1 MTNIKTKQK
10 TNEKKNIFTFCK
22 LSANTNSSIAAFLFL
37 IDPLEQFQP
46 FNYLE
51 NSIFN
56 YLDFSNFSITTSY
69 QSVLILII
77 FSWVIFVGNYNILSF
92 LVDNITQLVKTILK
106 GNTPLVRFQ
115 YYTSIIVLFI
125 SIISSNALGLIPYTF
140 TLTSSFIV
148 TFFFALTHYL
158 AINLIGINLHNWK
171 IMSIF
176 LPGGVPLI
184 ITTALIVIETISY
197 IAKVL
202 SLSIRLFANMMSGHA
217 LLKILS
223 GFSWNLLKSG
233 NLLIF
238 AAILPWLIVTIIL
251 HLELLIA
258 FLQAYVFTI
267 LISIYISD
275 VLVISH

>member
-1 MTNIKTKQK
+1 MFLKYNNNKSLYFKHSILRISSV
-10 TNEKKNIFTFCK
+10 NIFDKDVTVLNFQ
-22 LSANTNSSIAAFLFL
+22 
-37 IDPLEQFQP
+37 DPLEQFQTFKFLTNDLFSFFDP
-46 FNYLE
+46 
-51 NSIFN
+51 
-56 YLDFSNFSITTSY
+56 SNFSNTIAF
-69 QSVLILII
+69 QSTLILLTFTWII
-77 FSWVIFVGNYNILSF
+77 FLGNYNVWNF
-92 LVDNITQLVKTILK
+92 LIDSLAQLVKTILK
-106 GNTPLVRFQ
+106 GNTPLVRYQ
-115 YYTSIIVLFI
+115 YYTAIVVLFV
-125 SIISSNALGLIPYTF
+125 SIISSNAIGLIPYTF
-140 TLTSSFIV
+140 TITSSFIV

-158 AINLIGINLHNWK
+158 AINLIGVNLHNWK

-184 ITTALIVIETISY
+184 ITTALIIIETISY

-223 GFSWNLLKSG
+223 GFCWNMLKSG
-233 NLLIF
+233 NFLIF
-238 AAILPWLIVTIIL
+238 AAILPWAIVTIIL